1 MTLFKLFALIL
12 LALVAAYLLVP
23 VFGAIFAAFTKRR
36 AKPKTDVTKEA
47 TASKLYWRRTRALEL
62 KRAGAPY
69 DASLFRRGTPK
80 KNSKTSE

>member
-1 MTLFKLFALIL
+1 MRVLKLLVL
-12 LALVAAYLLVP
+12 VPVALVVAYLLVP
-23 VFGAIFAAFTKRR
+23 VFGAMFAAFTKRR
-36 AKPKTDVTKEA
+36 AKPKTDPSGEA